1 MNTNGK
7 AFIGGKVNVDGKF
20 YEEDKVAVE
29 KPVVN
34 VQELSVEELIETL
47 IETLRFLQME
57 PKIVDNETYVI
68 PEDKITTPPPHINT
82 GGGKYVKGNINTG
95 GKDFVGRKPS

>member
-1 MNTNGK
+1 MDTNGK
-7 AFIGGKVNVDGKF
+7 AFVGGKVNVGGNF
-20 YEEDKVAVE
+20 YAEDKVVVE

-34 VQELSVEELIETL
+34 VLELSLEEL

-57 PKIVDNETYVI
+57 PKTVDNETYVI
-68 PEDKITTPPPHINT
+68 PEDKIATPPPHINT

-95 GKDFVGRKPS
+95 GKDFVGRKSS

>member
-34 VQELSVEELIETL
+34 VQELSLEELIETL

-68 PEDKITTPPPHINT
+68 NLLYLDESGKKYSKIVDVTSSIL
-82 GGGKYVKGNINTG
+82 
-95 GKDFVGRKPS
+95 